1 MRPKTQ
7 SRVTKSHAGM
17 TVHEVR
23 LVVVIRRTC
32 SRLALEPLTVPAPS
46 QTYTNP
52 FQSGSICQ
60 IAALVSLDSFS
71 FAHNCGAH
79 LQVTTTHKHHT
90 SVRNEI
96 ANGTGYE
103 GLGSKESGRCCR
115 SGADMQH
122 ALSSA

>member
-1 MRPKTQ
+1 
-7 SRVTKSHAGM
+7 M

-23 LVVVIRRTC
+23 LVVVSRRTC
-32 SRLALEPLTVPAPS
+32 SCLALEPLTVPAPS
-46 QTYTNP
+46 QTYTKP
-52 FQSGSICQ
+52 FQPGSICQ
-60 IAALVSLDSFS
+60 TAALVSLDSFS
-71 FAHNCGAH
+71 LAHKCGAH

-96 ANGTGYE
+96 ATNKGFE

-122 ALSSA
+122 ALSGA